1 MTKNFTYRPTGVCSV
16 QFDIVL
22 EDDVI
27 ADIKIYGGCDGNLK
41 GIAALL
47 KGMKAQD
54 AIDRMGGIE
63 CKTKGT
69 SCPDQISKA
78 LRAALAE

>member
-1 MTKNFTYRPTGVCSV
+1 MTKNITYRPTGVCSV
-16 QFDIVL
+16 QYDIVL

-41 GIAALL
+41 G
-47 KGMKAQD
+47 MKAQD
-54 AIDRMGGIE
+54 AIERMSGIQ
-63 CKTKGT
+63 CRTKGT

-78 LRAALAE
+78 LQKALAE

>member
-1 MTKNFTYRPTGVCSV
+1 VCSV
-16 QFDIVL
+16 QYDIVL

-41 GIAALL
+41 GISALL

-54 AIDRMGGIE
+54 AIERMSGIQ
-63 CKTKGT
+63 CRTKGT

-78 LRAALAE
+78 LQKALAE

>member
-1 MTKNFTYRPTGVCSV
+1 MTKTLTYRPTGVCSV
-16 QFDIVL
+16 QYDIVL

-41 GIAALL
+41 GISALL

-54 AIDRMGGIE
+54 AIDRMSGIQ
-63 CKTKGT
+63 CRTKGT